1 MYFMIIILQDFVQN
15 VTLTA
20 VVNEYTEGSISFTK
34 NDGTIS
40 KKQLIKMQ
48 MCMKESGMSS

>member
-40 KKQLIKMQ
+40 KK
-48 MCMKESGMSS
+48 